1 MSLSTENTGMYMP
14 VAPVGNNGLG
24 GGFGNGDGWWIILL
38 FILLGGWGGRGYGS
52 GSGADQNYVLTSDFA
67 QVERKLDSITN
78 GLCDGFYTQAQ
89 LINGVTGALATQGFE
104 TRTAIGNVQTQLASC
119 CCDVKEAIQGVNYN
133 MAMNNNATQQAIYAS
148 SRDIID
154 SQTAGTRAILDE
166 LRNQAIEAKNTRIA
180 ELERELQMANLSASQ
195 NAQTAQLVADNCA
208 QTNTLMNRLAPQPIP
223 SYTVPNPNCCY
234 NSCGCGC

>member
-1 MSLSTENTGMYMP
+1 MSISSENTGMYMP
-14 VAPVGNNGLG
+14 VAPCGNG
-24 GGFGNGDGWWIILL
+24 GGFGGGFANGDGWWIILL
-38 FILLGGWGGRGYGS
+38 FILLGGWGGYGRGGY

-133 MAMNNNATQQAIYAS
+133 MAMNNNATQNAICTA

-154 SQTAGTRAILDE
+154 NQTAGTRAILDE
-166 LRNQAIEAKNTRIA
+166 LRAQAIEAKNTRIA
-180 ELERELQMANLSASQ
+180 ELERELQMANLAASQ
-195 NAQTAQLVADNCA
+195 NAQTAALIADNCA
-208 QTNTLMNRLAPQPIP
+208 QTAKLQPTP
-223 SYTVPNPNCCY
+223 VPAYVVQNPNCCY
-234 NSCGCGC
+234 QSCGCGC